1 MWHLNINKTLR
12 LRNLCNYQETHTHT
26 YTEKIGVLIQSEF
39 CFFPHRVNASLFLT
53 SVYQKTKDF
62 CWCSSQN
69 GSKLCL
75 KILEKVRFLVKFG
88 LRCINQQLVSVSSSF
103 FIFTSRCSGIKRT
116 SVQCLLTAGSPTN
129 LHRGHRTIAVS
140 QSNHTN
146 ENKRR
151 SLMMS
156 RSCVA
161 SWELLSSFLTIIAAG
176 NRSDVDQAASKLYIK
191 VLLSADVSVVW
202 TLLRISEII
211 NNSTHSHQRSV

>member
-12 LRNLCNYQETHTHT
+12 LRNLRNHKETHTHT
-26 YTEKIGVLIQSEF
+26 HTHTTIAEKIGVLIQSEC

-53 SVYQKTKDF
+53 SVYYKTKDF
-62 CWCSSQN
+62 CWYSSQN

-75 KILEKVRFLVKFG
+75 KILGKVRFLVKFG
-88 LRCINQQLVSVSSSF
+88 LRCINQQLVRVLSSF

-116 SVQCLLTAGSPTN
+116 SVWCLLTAGSPTN

-151 SLMMS
+151 RLMMS
-156 RSCVA
+156 QSCVA
-161 SWELLSSFLTIIAAG
+161 WWELLSLLLTTTAAG
-176 NRSDVDQAASKLYIK
+176 NLSDVDQAALKLYVK
-191 VLLSADVSVVW
+191 VLLSADVSLVW
-202 TLLRISEII
+202 TL
-211 NNSTHSHQRSV
+211 